1 MHGRAGHYLTASL
14 APLAPFLNQSDVTDI
29 YVNQAGEVWT
39 ETLGGKIE
47 RHEVADLDE
56 AALLRMAR
64 QVAAWSNQGISREHP
79 LLAASLPDGSRIQV
93 VMPPATRTGVAL
105 AIRRHV
111 IQSLTLDNYPMVDSL
126 MPTRSRQTT
135 ASDRGHEVGRGH
147 AARLR
152 QAVRARRN
160 ILISGGTSTGKT
172 TFLNAL
178 MREIDSKERLIAIE
192 DTPEIALDQPNSL
205 GLLAARNELREA
217 AVSTDD
223 LLNAALRMRPDR
235 IIVGE
240 LRGREAYTFLRTVN
254 TGHPGSM
261 STIHADSPEGAIK
274 QLALLILQTGARL
287 SWENIVHYVQSTVD
301 VIVQLERIAGRRH
314 IAAIWSN
321 RT

>member
-1 MHGRAGHYLTASL
+1 M
-14 APLAPFLNQSDVTDI
+14 TDI

>member
-1 MHGRAGHYLTASL
+1 MRARVGHYLTASL

-29 YVNQAGEVWT
+29 YVNRAGEVWT
-39 ETLGGKIE
+39 ESLGGTIE
-47 RHEVADLDE
+47 QHQVVNLDE
-56 AALLRMAR
+56 AVLLQMAR

-93 VMPPATRTGVAL
+93 VMPPATRAGVAL

-111 IQSLTLDNYPMVDSL
+111 IQSLTLDDYPMVDSP

-135 ASDRGHEVGRGH
+135 ASDGGHEVGRGH
-147 AARLR
+147 TSQLR
-152 QAVRARRN
+152 QAVKARRN

-178 MREIDSKERLIAIE
+178 MREIDSKERVIAIE
-192 DTPEIALDQPNSL
+192 DTPEIALGQPNSL

-240 LRGREAYTFLRTVN
+240 LRGSEAYTFLRTVN

-301 VIVQLERIAGRRH
+301 VIVQLERFAGQRH